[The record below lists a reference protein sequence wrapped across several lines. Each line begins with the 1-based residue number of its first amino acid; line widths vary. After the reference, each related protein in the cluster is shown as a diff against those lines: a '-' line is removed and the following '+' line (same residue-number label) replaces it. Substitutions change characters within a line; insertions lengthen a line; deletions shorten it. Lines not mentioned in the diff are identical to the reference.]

1 MNENINTRPP
11 GSEVEQLPRL
21 ASELLEQA
29 REHPARRAA
38 RTIRSGSSLRATVI
52 ALLSGAE
59 LAEHDAPPAATLQVL
74 HGEVRLHWQD
84 GERTL
89 EQGEI
94 TDIPAARHAL
104 LALTDAVV
112 LLTVAL
118 HAGPA

>member
-1 MNENINTRPP
+1 M
-11 GSEVEQLPRL
+11 RL
-21 ASELLEQA
+21 
-29 REHPARRAA
+29 RWH
-38 RTIRSGSSLRATVI
+38 
-52 ALLSGAE
+52 
-59 LAEHDAPPAATLQVL
+59 
-74 HGEVRLHWQD
+74 D

-94 TDIPAARHAL
+94 TDIPPARHAL